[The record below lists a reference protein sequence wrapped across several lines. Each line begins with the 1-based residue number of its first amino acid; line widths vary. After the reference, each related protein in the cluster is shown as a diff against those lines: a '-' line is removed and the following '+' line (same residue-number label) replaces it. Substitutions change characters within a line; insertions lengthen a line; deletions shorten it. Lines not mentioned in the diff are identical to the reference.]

1 MSNNTNAFGSVLSGA
16 INASRKDHR
25 PDDILDSEG
34 FRCCPVCG
42 ERKETVMD
50 EADPNIPA
58 FLKGRKLGVPCACA
72 RQQEAEREAEKER
85 RRVRDRIA
93 ELTERGITDRKY
105 LDCRFENDE
114 RPDSD
119 VSVFC
124 RYFVDAWDHMK
135 ETGRGV
141 LFYGSVGTG
150 KTFHACCIANELI
163 ERRQVPVLVTSFAA
177 IVNLPIEQREWFMG
191 EIARCP
197 LAVID
202 DLDAERKTEFVTEQV
217 FRAVDA
223 RYRAKLP
230 TIFTTNLDVKAM
242 KEETATDFRRIYDRI
257 LGMCP
262 VRLPVVGE
270 SRRQKNAEDDVKEER
285 ARFAAYRA
293 EQRQIPA
300 VQ

>member
-1 MSNNTNAFGSVLSGA
+1 MSKNTNAFGSVLSGA
-16 INASRKDHR
+16 ISASRKDHR
-25 PDDILDSEG
+25 PDDIIDNEG

-72 RQQEAEREAEKER
+72 RQQEAEKEAEKER

-93 ELTERGITDRKY
+93 ELTERGIVDKKY
-105 LDCRFENDE
+105 LSCTFAND
-114 RPDSD
+114 RWPDSD

-124 RYFVDAWDHMK
+124 RYFVDEWDHMK

-141 LFYGSVGTG
+141 LFYGSVGSG
-150 KTFHACCIANELI
+150 KTYHACCIANGLI
-163 ERRQVPVLVTSFAA
+163 ERRRIPVIVTSFAA
-177 IVNLPIEQREWFMG
+177 IINLPQNQREWFMD
-191 EIARCP
+191 EITRCP

-202 DLDAERKTEFVTEQV
+202 DLNAERKTEFATEFV

-223 RYRAKLP
+223 RYRSELP
-230 TIFTTNLDVKAM
+230 TIFTTNMDITAM
-242 KEETATDFRRIYDRI
+242 KNETVDDFKRIYDRI

-262 VRLPVVGE
+262 VRLPVVRE
-270 SRRQKNAEDDVKEER
+270 SIRQENADNDTKEER

-293 EQRQIPA
+293 EQRQASA